1 MNKMVEWL
9 EENIRKMEEDRGF
22 AGPRYLEAMTFRA
35 VLNKLRQFDAEE
47 CCASL
52 TMAGY

>member
-9 EENIRKMEEDRGF
+9 ENNITKMLEDRGF
-22 AGPRYLEAMTFRA
+22 AGPRYLEAMTFQSC
-35 VLNKLRQFDAEE
+35 LYQLKQIDSEE